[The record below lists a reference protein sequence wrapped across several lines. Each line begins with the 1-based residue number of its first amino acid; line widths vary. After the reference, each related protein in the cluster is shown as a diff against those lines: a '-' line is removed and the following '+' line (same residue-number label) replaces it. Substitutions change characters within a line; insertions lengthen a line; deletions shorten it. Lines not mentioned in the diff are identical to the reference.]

1 LSPEKPVLIGVSGG
15 RDSVALLHFL
25 TTQGWKK
32 LIVAHLNHGLR
43 GRVSD
48 RDAAFV
54 QALAKTHGL
63 RAQIGSAEIRKAAA
77 KQKLSV
83 ETAARNARRDFF
95 LKLARRHRCSAV
107 FLAHH
112 AEDQAE
118 TVLQHLFRGSALHGV
133 SGMQPVSLLE
143 NTLHLVRPA
152 LHTSRK
158 DIDEYIAMHSLQYRE
173 DKSNSSLQFTR
184 NRVRHELIPLLD
196 DIFRREVSPII
207 TRFAEHA
214 RQDDDFAQ
222 ASLRAFESTHGFH
235 GTNGVLVITAP
246 FLAQH
251 PALQTRIIRAWLTH
265 QCSNTGSRE
274 VHAVLAAL
282 QSDAPR
288 RSKLSL
294 PGGAL
299 LRRDGSK
306 LWVEP
311 PSKPKDRKSKPRR
324 ASKHR

>member
-1 LSPEKPVLIGVSGG
+1 VLIGVSGG

-25 TTQGWKK
+25 ATSGWKK

-43 GRVSD
+43 GRTSVE
-48 RDAAFV
+48 DAAFV
-54 QALAKTHGL
+54 QTLAKMHGL
-63 RAQIGSAEIRKAAA
+63 HCEAAVANISRKAA

-83 ETAARNARRDFF
+83 ETAGRNARRDFF
-95 LKLARRHRCSAV
+95 LKLARKHRCTSV

-133 SGMQPVSLLE
+133 SGMLPVSLLE
-143 NTLHLVRPA
+143 NSLHLVRPA
-152 LHTSRK
+152 LHTSRR
-158 DIDEYIAMHSLQYRE
+158 DIDEYIAAHELPYRE
-173 DKSNSSLQFTR
+173 DESNGSLKFTR

-214 RQDDDFAQ
+214 RQDDDLAQ
-222 ASLRAFESTHGFH
+222 LAVREFESAQG
-235 GTNGVLVITAP
+235 LQLSDSSLEITGP
-246 FLAQH
+246 FLALH
-251 PALQTRIIRAWLTH
+251 PAVQGRIIRTWLTQH
-265 QCSNTGSRE
+265 CGNTGSRE

-282 QSDAPR
+282 QKRFP
-288 RSKLSL
+288 SKSQLSL

-299 LRRDGSK
+299 LHRDGARF
-306 LWVEP
+306 WIEP
-311 PSKPKDRKSKPRR
+311 PTKTRGREPKSPRSSKR
-324 ASKHR
+324 H